1 MESDIQLADI
11 NTLLKLANIVGFTGE
26 YTALGGGEVNNT
38 YKLKFPDKHL
48 ILRVAKDEG
57 QSTLQYEARALEL
70 LDSLF
75 IPKLI
80 YFNEKHLI
88 HERMWILESYLPGET
103 HARLDAKQFYSLG
116 QLLAI
121 VHRVPSNES
130 GVNLKE
136 QFVYACRAF
145 GDEDYLY
152 NHPDLVLQQLI
163 RKAFSEFEELQPLY
177 AAVTPT
183 LIHQDATPSNVLVDG
198 NNVGLVD
205 WEFSKFND
213 PMCDFSTIYYEDM
226 EYNRG
231 KWRIQIRD
239 DEKLALFDGYNA
251 AGGKLD
257 ESRIKFWIRF
267 DKLGAAIFLYWRLN
281 QSLRITNENEIIQY
295 KLDYDN
301 LISSLLITRL

>member
-1 MESDIQLADI
+1 MESDIQLTDMH
-11 NTLLKLANIVGFTGE
+11 TVLNIAKVEGFTGE

-38 YKLKFPDKHL
+38 YKLNFPDKHL

-70 LDSLF
+70 LNSPF

-80 YFNEKHLI
+80 YFSEKHLI
-88 HERMWILESYLPGET
+88 HNRLWILESYLPGEIQ
-103 HARLDAKQFYSLG
+103 ARLSPDQFYNLG
-116 QLLAI
+116 QLLAM
-121 VHRVPSNES
+121 VHQVTSNES

-145 GDEDYLY
+145 VDEDCLY
-152 NHPDLVLQQLI
+152 NHPDPILQQLI
-163 RKAFSEFEELQPLY
+163 RKAFGEFEELQPVY
-177 AAVTPT
+177 ATVTPT
-183 LIHQDATPSNVLVDG
+183 LIHQDATPSNILVDG
-198 NNVGLVD
+198 NDVALID

-231 KWRIQIRD
+231 KWRIQIRE
-239 DEKLALFDGYNA
+239 DEKLALFDGYRS
-251 AGGKLD
+251 AGGELD

-281 QSLRITNENEIIQY
+281 QSTRTTHANEIAQY
-295 KLDYDN
+295 KHDYDN
-301 LISSLLITRL
+301 LISSLLNT